1 MEADANE
8 QLCPVKV
15 VTRQRQ
21 HSENPDFRNMQ
32 TQFLFTGFLSLIF
45 RLAQTVLLS
54 NVQFEIRSGLT
65 LEQRKWRLW
74 LWYLA
79 GIVYTA
85 VDDDASPAEV
95 LFGRRQKSLIYS
107 NAV

>member
-21 HSENPDFRNMQ
+21 HSENPDSRNMQ

-74 LWYLA
+74 LWCLA